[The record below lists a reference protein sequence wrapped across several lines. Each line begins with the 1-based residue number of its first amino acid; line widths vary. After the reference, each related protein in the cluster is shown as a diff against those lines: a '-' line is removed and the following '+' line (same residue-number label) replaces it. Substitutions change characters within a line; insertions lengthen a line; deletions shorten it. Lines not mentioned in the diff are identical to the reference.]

1 MSIGENIKKWRE
13 LRNLKQSELAELLGV
28 SDKTVSSWEIN
39 RTEPKMGMVEKISA
53 ALNCKKT
60 DIIGLDDDN
69 IANDFQLSA
78 RDERDISRR
87 LEKTLDDLE
96 NQQDALMFDGA
107 PMDDQTRELL
117 KASLENSIRI
127 AKVNANKYTPKKYHH
142 TYEKQGE

>member
-39 RTEPKMGMVEKISA
+39 RTEPKMGMVEKIST

-60 DIIGLDDDN
+60 DIIGLDDVT
-69 IANDFQLSA
+69 NDFQFSA

-127 AKVNANKYTPKKYHH
+127 AKINAKKFTPKKYLH
-142 TYEKQGE
+142 TDKKQGE

>member
-69 IANDFQLSA
+69 ITNDFKLSA

-96 NQQDALMFDGA
+96 NQRDALMFDGA

-127 AKVNANKYTPKKYHH
+127 AKINAKKFTPKKYLH
-142 TYEKQGE
+142 TNEKQGE

>member
-60 DIIGLDDDN
+60 DIIGLDDEN
-69 IANDFQLSA
+69 ITNDFQLSA

-127 AKVNANKYTPKKYHH
+127 AKINAKKFTPKKYLHPN
-142 TYEKQGE
+142 EKQGE

>member
-1 MSIGENIKKWRE
+1 
-13 LRNLKQSELAELLGV
+13 
-28 SDKTVSSWEIN
+28 
-39 RTEPKMGMVEKISA
+39 MGMVEKISA

-69 IANDFQLSA
+69 ITNDFKLSA

-127 AKVNANKYTPKKYHH
+127 AKINAKKFTPKKYLHAD
-142 TYEKQGE
+142 EKQGE

>member
-69 IANDFQLSA
+69 ITNDFKLSA

-127 AKVNANKYTPKKYHH
+127 AKINAKKFTPKKYLH
-142 TYEKQGE
+142 TNEKQGE